1 MTLRRIAALL
11 LICWMAPAAWAA
23 DFGVEPIRDT
33 LGAEN
38 SASVSQILGPGTVT
52 TGAGPWSV
60 PTGYGPETVP
70 TG

>member
-38 SASVSQILGPGTVT
+38 PANTSQNMGLETVPTDVGPWSVP

-60 PTGYGPETVP
+60 PTG
-70 TG
+70 